1 MDGCTCE
8 GWYNEMTTITLKG
21 IIDEDFVNYKHP
33 SMTLMFPTCTFKCEH
48 DCGQPV
54 CQNSSIVKQP
64 DIEVNIDKLCERYIN
79 NKISRAIVCQGL
91 EPFDSFD
98 ELLSFIAEL
107 RIKYQCDD
115 DIVIYTGYN
124 SNEIQ
129 TYINILRKYKNII
142 VKFGRYIPDSEEVYD
157 STLGVKLASS
167 NQYAVKIS

>member
-1 MDGCTCE
+1 MGKDF
-8 GWYNEMTTITLKG
+8 ITLKG
-21 IIDEDFVNYKHP
+21 IIDEDSVNYKKW
-33 SMTLMFPTCTFKCEH
+33 SMTLAFSKCSFKC
-48 DCGQPV
+48 DCDYGKPI
-54 CQNSSIVKQP
+54 CQNSALVKQP
-64 DIEVNIDKLCERYIN
+64 DIKVNIDKLCERYIN
-79 NKISRAIVCQGL
+79 NKISRAVVCQGL

-142 VKFGRYIPDSEEVYD
+142 VKFGRYIPNSDQVYD

>member
-1 MDGCTCE
+1 M
-8 GWYNEMTTITLKG
+8 
-21 IIDEDFVNYKHP
+21 
-33 SMTLMFPTCTFKCEH
+33 
-48 DCGQPV
+48 
-54 CQNSSIVKQP
+54 QNSSIAKQP